1 LSVVLPSLRN
11 HICKCG
17 CSKPELSTNALR
29 LPLSFW
35 NAICQRIDAQEEDGM
50 NQGTEPTSKKK
61 QKKEGLKHT
70 TQIED
75 LSCSSKNAR

>member
-1 LSVVLPSLRN
+1 MLKTRAFYQCTEVAIEFLECNLSS
-11 HICKCG
+11 
-17 CSKPELSTNALR
+17 
-29 LPLSFW
+29 
-35 NAICQRIDAQEEDGM
+35 IDAQEEDGM

-75 LSCSSKNAR
+75 LSCGSKNAG